1 VTSPSTHRYRLLE
14 QLAAG
19 GVGKVT
25 KTTSTRFAVDV
36 DGHCPP
42 LVHGP
47 TTAGLAGGCGPETAF
62 PPTPVKTHSRQQL
75 SKFSSRPAARAPTLT
90 SAVISRARPGKPHVA
105 TPDPTSI
112 VTITT
117 TPPATDPEPSSSP
130 QRALSSDDKVL
141 VETTGCM
148 T

>member
-1 VTSPSTHRYRLLE
+1 MTSLSNHRYRLLE

-19 GVGKVT
+19 GMGKVT
-25 KTTSTRFAVDV
+25 KTTSTRFAVDA
-36 DGHCPP
+36 DDRSQP

-47 TTAGLAGGCGPETAF
+47 RTAGLAGGCGPEMAA
-62 PPTPVKTHSRQQL
+62 PLTPAKTHSRQQL
-75 SKFSSRPAARAPTLT
+75 SKVSSRPAARAPTLT
-90 SAVISRARPGKPHVA
+90 SAVISRAGPGKPHFA

-117 TPPATDPEPSSSP
+117 TPPATDSEPSSSP